1 MKMEL
6 KKPVKP
12 IKSIRKP
19 KQSRSIVMKD
29 KILDASLQ
37 LFCEKGYFNTTTNEI
52 AKRAG
57 VSIGSLYSYFKDKD
71 TVFLEVLD
79 KYQDKFD
86 IAKNDAISKISLLK
100 SDYKAWLRI
109 LIENLIKVHEESKE
123 LIRELNVLS
132 YYNPIVADI
141 LQDNREKTLQATIG
155 YFMQFKNNLTN
166 LEDVEA
172 TAIVI
177 FDLISATIDRIVFG
191 KNEIDRERL
200 INATIDIVNKYF
212 TDSIKSRSNKPDVS
226 EMG

>member
-1 MKMEL
+1 MKLE
-6 KKPVKP
+6 KPVKP

-29 KILDASLQ
+29 KILNSALQ
-37 LFCEKGYFNTTTNEI
+37 LFCEKGYYNTTTNEI
-52 AKRAG
+52 AQRAG

-79 KYQDKFD
+79 SYQDKFD
-86 IAKNDAISKISLLK
+86 IAKNEAISKISLLK

-109 LIENLIKVHEESKE
+109 LIENLINVHEDSKE

-132 YYNPIVADI
+132 YYNPKVAEI
-141 LQDNREKTLQATIG
+141 LEDNREKTLQATVG
-155 YFMQFKNNLTN
+155 YFMQFRNNFKKLD
-166 LEDVEA
+166 DVEA

-177 FDLISATIDRIVFG
+177 FDLISATVDRIVFG

-200 INATIDIVNKYF
+200 INATIDVVYKYF
-212 TDSIKSRSNKPDVS
+212 T
-226 EMG
+226 E